1 MCVTTF
7 MLSMQKGM
15 RQQPRTQPKRQMP
28 AQTAQVINAL
38 SDTVLEMEVGE
49 NYNSMHRFLPGGDGL
64 LTMGTDRGDGF
75 VTEDIT
81 CHGWRSDH
89 LGMQ

>member
-1 MCVTTF
+1 MSSPHHGEYLPRVTLQLGQLWVTTF

-38 SDTVLEMEVGE
+38 SDTVLEVEV
-49 NYNSMHRFLPGGDGL
+49 RI
-64 LTMGTDRGDGF
+64 TTQCTDF
-75 VTEDIT
+75 YLVV
-81 CHGWRSDH
+81 
-89 LGMQ
+89 MFA